1 MLSFIIDIGGGYLVA
16 KFVKNIWLA
25 LLAAIVVGIG
35 SAVGA
40 NMLIYAT
47 ASDVFTPGE
56 IVMRIASGIIIHPVV
71 TIVSLV
77 IFRKK
82 LNRASKDAAAPQCE
96 DS

>member
-1 MLSFIIDIGGGYLVA
+1 MLSIIIDIGGGYLVA

-56 IVMRIASGIIIHPVV
+56 IGMRIASGIIIHPVV

-82 LNRASKDAAAPQCE
+82 LNRASKDVAAPQGE
-96 DS
+96 ES